1 MAQSDLDELIRI
13 SRIVGADP
21 DWVQGGGGNTSVK
34 SVDGATMFVKASG
47 TALAAMDATRG
58 WAELDLAATR
68 AVVATPGLAELPVRE
83 REERVLDLLRAAAR
97 RPAQVR
103 PSVEASLHALLDRV
117 VIHTHPVHMTA
128 FLASRDSRE
137 QWRAVLEGFEEPILY
152 VPYVDPGY
160 TLASVLAREIES
172 FEQSNG
178 QRPRIV
184 LLENHGL
191 FVAAPTAD
199 GALELH
205 VRATAAGVKWSG
217 RGRVNPTAEEPR
229 PGAPASAS
237 AGDAAARLVLR
248 VRGALLRGGAQPLLV
263 RLDRSTIAADLLKD
277 ERVVEMA
284 AQGAFTPDLICYCR
298 TYPVVF
304 RGSDRNVWAGAVAG
318 YREVNGVDPR
328 VVLVPGRGVFHVAPD
343 VAQLKV
349 VSETHRLGQAALL
362 CSARAGGPRFLDR
375 RQAGFIEEWEVE
387 KFRADLVAGP
397 ARPLAG
403 RVAVIVGG
411 AGSGGAGSG
420 VGSRVGSWKS
430 ALESAGAVVAATS
443 AAQLSTVVS
452 ECGGL
457 DVVVDADAELTPT
470 SSFLIDLMAL
480 FAMQDAEGTIV
491 VAGRRDDE
499 VAVLAGPGRLA
510 GVSVRGLPAGDD
522 PGAALV
528 SLLTPAT

>member
-1 MAQSDLDELIRI
+1 VPQELDELIRI
-13 SRIVGADP
+13 SRFVGADP

-34 SVDGATMFVKASG
+34 SADGATMFVKASG
-47 TALAAMDATRG
+47 TSLAGMDATRG
-58 WAELDLAATR
+58 WAELDLPATR
-68 AVVATPGLAELPVRE
+68 AVVDTPGLAELPVRE
-83 REERVLDLLRAAAR
+83 REERVLNLLRAAAR
-97 RPAQVR
+97 RPAGVR

-117 VIHTHPVHMTA
+117 VIHTHPIHMTA

-137 QWRAVLEGFEEPILY
+137 QWRNVLEGFDEPTLY

-160 TLASVLAREIES
+160 SLAAVMAREIAK
-172 FEQSNG
+172 FEQENG
-178 QRPRIV
+178 RRPRIV

-191 FVAAPTAD
+191 FVAAETGDAAFD
-199 GALELH
+199 LH

-217 RGRVNPTAEEPR
+217 RERVNPKPDEAREVASASASEP
-229 PGAPASAS
+229 AS

-263 RLDRSTIAADLLKD
+263 RLDRSSIAADLVKD
-277 ERVVEMA
+277 GQALEAA

-328 VVLVPGRGVFHVAPD
+328 VVLVPGRGVVHVAPD

-387 KFRADLVAGP
+387 KFRADLVAGQ

-403 RVAVIVGG
+403 RVVVVLGG
-411 AGSGGAGSG
+411 GGGEGDGARTIPSLT
-420 VGSRVGSWKS
+420 S
-430 ALESAGAVVAATS
+430 ALEAAGAVVATSSAEHLS
-443 AAQLSTVVS
+443 AAVS

-457 DVVVDADAELTPT
+457 DVVIDAAAELTPT
-470 SSFLIDLMAL
+470 SSLLIDLMAL
-480 FAMQDAEGTIV
+480 FAMQDAGGTIV
-491 VAGRRDDE
+491 AVGRRDE
-499 VAVLAGPGRLA
+499 ELVALAGPGRLA
-510 GVSVRGLPAGDD
+510 GVSVRGLPAGEE
-522 PGAALV
+522 PGAAILE
-528 SLLTPAT
+528 LLAAPQ